1 MDNLSYLFQEQE
13 VYNLAEIMSKS
24 GNKRLITDIAISKI
38 PYVAYPDCDAQ
49 QSLIL
54 HELGEHL
61 LKLSK
66 QKNNS
71 DEISVTINIKENNKI
86 IDGMDK
92 ILQKVGLC
100 YGTKDETLLFSDP
113 LTMHLVR
120 GATDIA
126 VVNLHNHPSCSPHST
141 LDLSFFLRESAVK
154 MMIILGNNGEL
165 YYLSKTEKYN
175 HDLAR
180 RYLTQAAYVV
190 KPNVKETDKFT
201 AMELRQVADLFLK
214 NCYQF
219 GIEYNHVLGTNR
231 FLEETKNKI
240 LNNNIEEEDIDYDR

>member
-1 MDNLSYLFQEQE
+1 MLIYHGSDHIIDKPKFGVGKEDNDYG
-13 VYNLAEIMSKS
+13 S
-24 GNKRLITDIAISKI
+24 GFYTTEDIEKANEWAALNGTDKAYTNK
-38 PYVAYPDCDAQ
+38 
-49 QSLIL
+49 
-54 HELGEHL
+54 LGEHL

-231 FLEETKNKI
+231 FLEETKNEI